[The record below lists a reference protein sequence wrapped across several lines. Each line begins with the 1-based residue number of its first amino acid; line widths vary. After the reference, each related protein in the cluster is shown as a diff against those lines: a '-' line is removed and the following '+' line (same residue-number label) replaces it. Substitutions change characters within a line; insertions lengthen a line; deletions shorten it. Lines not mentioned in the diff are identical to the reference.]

1 VAKPFHRALLP
12 QVLDDLR
19 ALADIDDALV
29 DAGLQAVT
37 DLARRRKTG
46 KALGA
51 RHVSGD
57 LSGCRRLRFDL
68 PGHKSERFRVIY
80 RLQPNDTRPDTVEII
95 SIGPRGGHAATK
107 QPSPASPTPD
117 PGKLLRPQGIVC

>member
-1 VAKPFHRALLP
+1 MAKPLHRALLP

-29 DAGLQAVT
+29 DAGLQTVA
-37 DLARRRKTG
+37 DLAQRRKTG

-57 LSGCRRLRFDL
+57 LTGCRRLRFDL
-68 PGHKSERFRVIY
+68 PGHKPERFRVIY
-80 RLQPNDTRPDTVEII
+80 RLRPDDARPDTVEVI
-95 SIGPRGGHAATK
+95 SIGPRGGHAAYQAAVARLTD
-107 QPSPASPTPD
+107 T
-117 PGKLLRPQGIVC
+117 